1 MNLVKSKSNLL
12 VICYPLDWHWALSFE
27 FLNHQNKLG
36 LDYEVLDLSYVGE
49 NGIRRLI
56 RSILGG
62 SKLQKAILKNW
73 KDKKVLVSKKK
84 QIWYDYF
91 ARKSNGYS
99 ELYEVD
105 LASVKEAFN
114 SIVERVGN
122 LKPDVGSDSKIIK
135 QEIFAREK
143 IRLELSSINP
153 SNYSTVVTVNGR
165 FTKSAVVTTWAKVN
179 NVPISYIEFGSSAK
193 KFEVYKRSPQSVE
206 EIEFKINELWNSSN
220 QITRELNAEN
230 YLNKIIKNSG
240 LSEIDWRSSMKQGEV
255 PEKGTKKICTFFAST
270 ELEYVGVG
278 DQIPQEN
285 FQNQVEAFKG
295 LVALLDKDDWDIYL
309 RMHPNNPKNKIQ
321 GAESFIWDDFKEF
334 NHITI
339 IESDSSIDSLELGKN
354 SDLVASFGSN
364 IAMEFV
370 ARGLSKVL
378 TLGPAPWNKLL
389 PNLFRPNSNLLTS
402 YLNSDNEYT
411 NVQSIFP
418 WAFFVSTY
426 GIDFEFLKFDK
437 DSSKWCF

>member
-1 MNLVKSKSNLL
+1 MNVVQSNRNLL
-12 VICYPLDWHWALSFE
+12 VICYPLDWHWALTFE
-27 FLNHQNKLG
+27 FLNNQNKLG
-36 LDYEVLDLSYVGE
+36 FNYEVLDLSFVGE
-49 NGIRRLI
+49 TGTRKLI
-56 RSILGG
+56 RSISGG
-62 SKLQKAILKNW
+62 SKLQKTILKNW
-73 KDKKVLVSKKK
+73 NRKKLLVSKKK
-84 QIWYDYF
+84 QAWYSYF
-91 ARKSNGYS
+91 VRNSHGYS
-99 ELYEVD
+99 ELSGVD
-105 LASVKEAFN
+105 LASAKEAFN

-122 LKPDVGSDSKIIK
+122 LKPDVKSDSKMIK

-143 IRLELSSINP
+143 IRLELSCINP

-165 FTKSAVVTTWAKVN
+165 FTKSAVVTTWAKMN
-179 NVPISYIEFGSSAK
+179 NVPISYIEFGSSPT
-193 KFEVYKRSPQSVE
+193 KFEIYKRSPQSIE
-206 EIEFKINELWNSSN
+206 EIEFKINELWNLSN
-220 QITRELNAEN
+220 PIIRELNAEK

-240 LSEIDWRSSMKQGEV
+240 LSEIDWRSSMKQGEI
-255 PEKGTKKICTFFAST
+255 PEKGTKKLCTFFAST

-295 LVALLDKDDWDIYL
+295 LVALLDKDEWDIYL

-321 GAESFIWDDFKEF
+321 GAESFIWDDFKAF

-389 PNLFRPNSNLLTS
+389 PNLFCPN
-402 YLNSDNEYT
+402 LNSLASYMKSNNEYI
-411 NVQSIFP
+411 NVKSIYP

-426 GIDFEFLKFDK
+426 GIDFEFLKFNRAA
-437 DSSKWCF
+437 SNWYF